1 MRIGVLC
8 PYSFDRP
15 GGVQNHVLGLSSWL
29 IGEGHQVGILGPGR
43 PSAGVLAH
51 HSLDSE
57 VITSAGR
64 AWPIPVN
71 GSVARVNYGPH
82 VARRVARWLASGDFD
97 LVHLQ
102 EPIMPTAAQHALRR
116 AKVPVVATFHATTR
130 ACWRAGSLVRQ
141 GVAGLTDRLDGSVA
155 VSEAAARTVQHYLG
169 VEPVVVANGIAVRDH
184 PCAPTGARWRNGDHP
199 LCLFLGRFDE
209 PRKGFSTLLAAL
221 PRVRAA
227 YPDLEVVVAG
237 AGRTTAGPGVRFVG
251 AISDQERNRLL
262 SQADVFVAPQT
273 GQESFGIVLLEA
285 LACGAPVVASD
296 LAAFEAVLSDHTG
309 LVGHV
314 FRRGD
319 PVALAQAMN
328 RSLAEPRDLRR
339 LRGRALAAGYDWSV
353 VGRQLLGIY
362 RAAIQRHSVRCG
374 TGSQTPWAV

>member
-82 VARRVARWLASGDFD
+82 VARRVVRWLASGDFD

-141 GVAGLTDRLDGSVA
+141 GVAYEDVCGLLWQLPGDGA
-155 VSEAAARTVQHYLG
+155 VT
-169 VEPVVVANGIAVRDH
+169 
-184 PCAPTGARWRNGDHP
+184 
-199 LCLFLGRFDE
+199 
-209 PRKGFSTLLAAL
+209 
-221 PRVRAA
+221 
-227 YPDLEVVVAG
+227 G
-237 AGRTTAGPGVRFVG
+237 AGR
-251 AISDQERNRLL
+251 
-262 SQADVFVAPQT
+262 
-273 GQESFGIVLLEA
+273 
-285 LACGAPVVASD
+285 
-296 LAAFEAVLSDHTG
+296 AVLAGRSG
-309 LVGHV
+309 S
-314 FRRGD
+314 RRGEMD
-319 PVALAQAMN
+319 VGEHALGVLDHARQRAIG
-328 RSLAEPRDLRR
+328 SAHLV
-339 LRGRALAAGYDWSV
+339 RGATVDD
-353 VGRQLLGIY
+353 
-362 RAAIQRHSVRCG
+362 
-374 TGSQTPWAV
+374 